1 MGWSL
6 QINKARIIGFELLSY
21 ESKSF
26 SRVLAKYMEVSDVLP
41 VRSKKTRNY
50 INSNGSGR
58 MKVDLRQVS
67 ITGTCTIFA
76 IQVHFTLNY

>member
-26 SRVLAKYMEVSDVLP
+26 SRILAKYMEVSDVLL